1 MNKILLSQI
10 PEAKLAWF
18 SKVRKLLE
26 NKPGLHKKLKQAFTL
41 GSNSILRELKT
52 SSPTLLEHLKKNSI
66 KPRLSII
73 DFYLLLNTPKNSCE
87 VCNAETP
94 FRRDIFFVKT
104 CSKKCESILRSRSL
118 QKSWKNYTE
127 EDRKIRGKSV
137 SLGIAKRTPE
147 DWKRIKQRQSVAAKR
162 REESLSEEAKQNRK
176 NKCKEAST
184 KMWIDWRETDSEV
197 MRLRNLKISQRKYKT
212 TKEDRESR
220 RKRLV
225 RTLSLKYGVTAANV
239 MQVPEIREK
248 YDRNRRKN
256 ECKSKKR
263 LRRGQPNFIDARR
276 SFENQLK
283 KRYKR
288 TVVSFKGRDLNLQ
301 GYEPFVFD
309 KIKHK
314 LRYASTSYPVHFV
327 HEGKNRI
334 YYADLYVETLS
345 GKCGLIEV
353 KSSYTYDIWKK
364 TPEKEKAAVK
374 YCKENKINFWIAIAH
389 PKSDTIEWKKL
400 S

>member
-26 NKPGLHKKLKQAFTL
+26 NKPGLHKKLKQSFTL

-184 KMWIDWRETDSEV
+184 KMWIDWRETDSGV

-212 TKEDRESR
+212 TKEGRESR

-256 ECKSKKR
+256 ECKSKK
-263 LRRGQPNFIDARR
+263 
-276 SFENQLK
+276 S
-283 KRYKR
+283 
-288 TVVSFKGRDLNLQ
+288 
-301 GYEPFVFD
+301 
-309 KIKHK
+309 
-314 LRYASTSYPVHFV
+314 
-327 HEGKNRI
+327 
-334 YYADLYVETLS
+334 
-345 GKCGLIEV
+345 
-353 KSSYTYDIWKK
+353 
-364 TPEKEKAAVK
+364 
-374 YCKENKINFWIAIAH
+374 
-389 PKSDTIEWKKL
+389 
-400 S
+400 